1 MHYNRR
7 GRRAG
12 SSTAFAARR
21 KIDRQ
26 QRSDENAPVTVAW
39 AIGALIIFAAS
50 LVMGLAGFGIALIA
64 MAFLPWVMSPVTAVA
79 LLTIYAL
86 VFSIVMVIPL
96 VREIVPRALVDLLV
110 GSAVGTPLG
119 VWILAT
125 LPVTALNRLIGA
137 FLLLV
142 CLLEFRRA
150 LSTQATG
157 RGWGLSAGFLS
168 GVIGAALGTPG
179 PPVIV
184 YASAQNW
191 SPRAFKANVT
201 GFFVVNQ
208 AVILVGRLDDTR
220 RLAGDR
226 RLRRP
231 RPRRGRGGSRPLRQ
245 ARPGTVPSRRL
256 RAPVL
261 LRAGPPREGLSA
273 ARRLDGGACRS

>member
-1 MHYNRR
+1 M
-7 GRRAG
+7 
-12 SSTAFAARR
+12 
-21 KIDRQ
+21 
-26 QRSDENAPVTVAW
+26 TVAW

-50 LVMGLAGFGIALIA
+50 LVMGLAGFGIALVA
-64 MAFLPWVMSPVTAVA
+64 TAFLPWVMSPVTAVV

-86 VFSIVMVIPL
+86 VFSVIMVVPL
-96 VREIVPRALVDLLV
+96 VREIVPRALIDLLV

-119 VWILAT
+119 VWVLAT

-150 LSTQATG
+150 LPTQATG

-191 SPRAFKANVT
+191 SPRSFKANVT

-208 AVILVGRLDDTR
+208 SVILVGYWWAGLMTPDVWQATAVFAAPALVGVAVGVALFGKLDPARFR
-220 RLAGDR
+220 RVVFALLCVSA
-226 RLRRP
+226 L
-231 RPRRGRGGSRPLRQ
+231 
-245 ARPGTVPSRRL
+245 
-256 RAPVL
+256 VL
-261 LRAGPPREGLSA
+261 LVKG
-273 ARRLDGGACRS
+273 

>member
-12 SSTAFAARR
+12 SSTSFAARG

-50 LVMGLAGFGIALIA
+50 LVMGLAGFGIALVA
-64 MAFLPWVMSPVTAVA
+64 MAFLPWVMSPVTAVV

-119 VWILAT
+119 VCILAT

-150 LSTQATG
+150 LPTQATG

-208 AVILVGRLDDTR
+208 AVILVGYWWAGLMTPDVWQATAVFAAPALVGVAVGVALFGKLDPARFR
-220 RLAGDR
+220 RVVFALLSFSA
-226 RLRRP
+226 L
-231 RPRRGRGGSRPLRQ
+231 
-245 ARPGTVPSRRL
+245 
-256 RAPVL
+256 VL
-261 LRAGPPREGLSA
+261 LVKG
-273 ARRLDGGACRS
+273 